1 MMLPDKD
8 ELISK
13 IGDLL
18 AKSGMAVGEL
28 TRENASAVDAA
39 LTFVI
44 GKIPVLRMVPGG
56 RERVRGLLLVAI
68 DRLPKKPE
76 QQPTAL
82 SETDVAARLAS
93 VLSRANAINGDSAAT
108 ARSLRGYDAA
118 TDLES
123 ARLIAELETLE
134 SCSAATVPQRIEV
147 AVLKASIYGCWEKPH
162 GAKANQ
168 QKAIDC
174 YESAITLSS
183 DFAGT
188 KAEVLFRYAM
198 FALKAPREIGG
209 GKERALEKL
218 TLAMQGA
225 PVGSDLH
232 EKCSQELTRQTKK
245 RWSLFG

>member
-1 MMLPDKD
+1 MLPDKD
-8 ELISK
+8 ELIAK
-13 IGDLL
+13 IGNLL

-28 TRENASAVDAA
+28 TRENPSAVDAA
-39 LTFVI
+39 LTLVI
-44 GKIPVLRMVPGG
+44 GKIPVLRMLPGG

-76 QQPTAL
+76 QQPTVL
-82 SETDVAARLAS
+82 SQADVAARLAS
-93 VLSRANAINGDSAAT
+93 VRTRADAINGDSAAT
-108 ARSLRGYDAA
+108 ARNLRGYDAT

-123 ARLIAELETLE
+123 GRLMAELEALE
-134 SCSAATVPQRIEV
+134 SCPVATVPQQIEV
-147 AVLKASIYGCWEKPH
+147 AVLKASIYGCWQKPQ
-162 GAKANQ
+162 GVKANQ

-174 YESAITLSS
+174 YESAISLSS
-183 DFAGT
+183 DLAAT

-198 FALKAPREIGG
+198 FSLEAPKEIGG

-218 TLAMQGA
+218 TLAMQYA

-232 EKCSQELTRQTKK
+232 QKCSQELTRQTKK